1 MKTYVVTE
9 KQNVNSVRNGL
20 VIEAA
25 DLAAAKRRASREQMF
40 QGTAM
45 TIESESGALLAIKQD
60 GKWRDTE

>member
-40 QGTAM
+40 QGTVM